1 VSERLQQT
9 LQSAR
14 GAMDALAQVDILD
27 FDDSAASSA
36 HGVDGVY
43 AEPAI
48 ANEPRHDCL
57 SHTEATFLSCDAHWG
72 ASGAG
77 ISYLQYW
84 RNLRMWPSSD
94 HLPKLFAVRLERHRP
109 AFMAPRPRP
118 VGLRLS
124 TLLGAAV
131 TTEGSF

>member
-72 ASGAG
+72 ASGAASHICSVG
-77 ISYLQYW
+77 AILGCGHLVTIYPNYLQCVWSGIVRRSW
-84 RNLRMWPSSD
+84 R
-94 HLPKLFAVRLERHRP
+94 HGP
-109 AFMAPRPRP
+109 APWAY
-118 VGLRLS
+118 G
-124 TLLGAAV
+124 
-131 TTEGSF
+131 